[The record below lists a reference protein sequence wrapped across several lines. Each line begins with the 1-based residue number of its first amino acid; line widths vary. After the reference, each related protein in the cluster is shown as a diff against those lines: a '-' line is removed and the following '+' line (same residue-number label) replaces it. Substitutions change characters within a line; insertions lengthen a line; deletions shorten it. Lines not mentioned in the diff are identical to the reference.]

1 MIESELDG
9 IIEKI
14 EVFKRHAITIG
25 EALDITHKQILLN
38 LNVVTDNLE
47 ALDDS
52 NRKLKKVLKNWSRP
66 NCCLDVVLVL
76 LLLALAY
83 LIWRQFS

>member
-1 MIESELDG
+1 MIESEMDTIL
-9 IIEKI
+9 EQI

-25 EALDITHKQILLN
+25 AALEITHKQIVLN
-38 LNVVTDNLE
+38 LNVMTENVE

-52 NRKLKKVLKNWSRP
+52 NRKLKKVLKSWSRP
-66 NCCLDVVLVL
+66 NCCLDVILIL
-76 LLLALAY
+76 LLLALGY